1 MWSVYETSNS
11 ADNCQSTQQTQLQ
24 FRTVSIGVPKLGT
37 FKVSNFILGNV
48 QAMVTAQRSVV
59 TMTPQVAKAAMDP
72 SSETQ
77 FVLQE
82 DPQFWTN
89 SKVSK

>member
-1 MWSVYETSNS
+1 
-11 ADNCQSTQQTQLQ
+11 
-24 FRTVSIGVPKLGT
+24 VSIGVPKLGT

-48 QAMVTAQRSVV
+48 KAMVTAQRSVV

-77 FVLQE
+77 FVLQV
-82 DPQFWTN
+82 DPQFWNN
-89 SKVSK
+89 SKGWFTFFLTMDVKVWSFNVSSA